1 MTDAFRRFFTLEEA
15 NRLLGQLKPHIE
27 EMLDARSKVLE
38 LQPELEGVLDEALG
52 NGGSKATGEALI
64 AFERIRSALD
74 VIHAEG
80 VLVKDVN
87 TGLLDF
93 PSERNGRVVFLCW
106 KHGEG
111 QIEFWHDLDTGFE
124 GRQPL

>member
-15 NRLLGQLKPHIE
+15 NHLLGQLKPHIE